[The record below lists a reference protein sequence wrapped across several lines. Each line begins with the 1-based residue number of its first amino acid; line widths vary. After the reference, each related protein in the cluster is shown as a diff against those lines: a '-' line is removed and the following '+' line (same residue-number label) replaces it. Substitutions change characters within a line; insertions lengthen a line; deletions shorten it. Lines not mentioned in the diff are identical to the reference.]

1 MSGIEEALNVDR
13 RKTIDELAD
22 NFDVS
27 HRTVYYIITNE
38 LKVSARWVPV
48 FWVHKTSQC
57 AFKRRNVFSNATHGK
72 ASVSCR
78 AALRVINHGS
88 ISMIRRQKS
97 SQWCG
102 NIHHHLHQGRQVC
115 SQSDV
120 PVFCRPPWD
129 HYVACRPKSS
139 DDQRNMLPEGTL

>member
-48 FWVHKTSQC
+48 F
-57 AFKRRNVFSNATHGK
+57 
-72 ASVSCR
+72 
-78 AALRVINHGS
+78 
-88 ISMIRRQKS
+88 
-97 SQWCG
+97 
-102 NIHHHLHQGRQVC
+102 
-115 SQSDV
+115 
-120 PVFCRPPWD
+120 
-129 HYVACRPKSS
+129 
-139 DDQRNMLPEGTL
+139 